1 MSLTE
6 LTESYLTNEDI
17 NIIPIKL
24 NVIIIATVDVVV
36 VVVVVVKV
44 LNKDIH
50 VLLLLC
56 CDDDVNYTDND
67 YDNQ

>member
-6 LTESYLTNEDI
+6 LTESYSTNEDI
-17 NIIPIKL
+17 NIIPIQL
-24 NVIIIATVDVVV
+24 NVIIIATV
-36 VVVVVVKV
+36 VVVVKV
-44 LNKDIH
+44 LIKDIH

-56 CDDDVNYTDND
+56 CDDDINYTDND